1 MPYTLPDGFQITGK
15 IPIDDRFIFNDTG
28 SILSFPSGKMF
39 QGLTM
44 YVTGSQEYYLL
55 INSSSTADYS
65 SYRQF
70 PLHFVTSS
78 EAAVSATTILYDI
91 ITGSTDYGQD
101 VNHHSAHSD
110 YQIYDGNG
118 TRAGSLMASFNG
130 SSLDYTDF
138 SNAGTGDQANH
149 IDLQVV
155 LVSNGVRIQAVN
167 SDGAKTPQVKVST
180 RLL

>member
-1 MPYTLPDGFQITGK
+1 MPYTLPVGFQIAGDDA
-15 IPIDDRFIFNDTG
+15 IDDRFVFNDTE

-44 YVTGSQEYYLL
+44 YATGSQEYYLL

-65 SYRQF
+65 SYRQL

-78 EAAVSATTILYDI
+78 VAAVSTTTTLYDI

-101 VNHHSAHSD
+101 VNHHSAHSN

-118 TRAGSLMASFNG
+118 TRAGSLMTSFNG

-155 LVSNGVRIQAVN
+155 LINDGIRIQAVN
-167 SDGAKTPQVKVST
+167 ANGSKTPQIKVST